1 MPRSAW
7 RVSEFTSRQSRAG
20 APQERA
26 AGAARPRRPPAWWGS
41 GGRGQDRG
49 ACSGEC
55 RPGLGSF
62 SLLNPHSVSN
72 RCLLVEAK
80 LKGFSVTVC
89 LRRTEAA
96 RGKSGGEGHFVQAR
110 SGLRLEGE
118 AEPARVMLGRWVTL
132 VPRSPG
138 HRSWLA
144 APAVA
149 LVQNGFRSS
158 CVLLAAGSREAQGL
172 LGQDPVP
179 PARQGSVRKINL
191 PLPHGEFFSMIHLK
205 ELIPVLLALQG
216 LSRRTGAA
224 GLLGGGW
231 EAAEGDPVSSSS
243 WDPLQRGTSPAPAPA
258 SQEVNEDN
266 ASEPPW

>member
-1 MPRSAW
+1 MRQSRGAPERGRVALPLPRSAW
-7 RVSEFTSRQSRAG
+7 RVTEFTSRQSRAG
-20 APQERA
+20 VPQERA

-49 ACSGEC
+49 ARSGEC

-72 RCLLVEAK
+72 RCLLVEVK

-89 LRRTEAA
+89 VRRTEAA
-96 RGKSGGEGHFVQAR
+96 RGKSGGEGHFVRAR

-132 VPRSPG
+132 VPPGPG

-144 APAVA
+144 APGGA

-158 CVLLAAGSREAQGL
+158 CVLLAAAAGRTK
-172 LGQDPVP
+172 VCF
-179 PARQGSVRKINL
+179 ARTPCL
-191 PLPHGEFFSMIHLK
+191 
-205 ELIPVLLALQG
+205 LQG
-216 LSRRTGAA
+216 KA
-224 GLLGGGW
+224 
-231 EAAEGDPVSSSS
+231 
-243 WDPLQRGTSPAPAPA
+243 Q
-258 SQEVNEDN
+258 
-266 ASEPPW
+266 SEK